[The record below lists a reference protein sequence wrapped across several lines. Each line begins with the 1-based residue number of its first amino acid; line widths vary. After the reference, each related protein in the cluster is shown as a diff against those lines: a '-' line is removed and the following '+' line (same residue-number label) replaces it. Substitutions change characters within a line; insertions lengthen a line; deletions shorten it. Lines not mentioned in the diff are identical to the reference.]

1 MPVIAASLNADV
13 KTYQSTVSWHLQSSE
28 HHDDGTNRLASMT
41 SYWCSIVTLGLGG
54 TVVELSRQTQR
65 TVIPDKKKKKPTN
78 AAKYPVSRCDW
89 TRRSWKKNKKTK
101 RLKLSEMDDV

>member
-13 KTYQSTVSWHLQSSE
+13 KSYQSTVSWHLQSSE

-41 SYWCSIVTLGLGG
+41 SYWCFIVTLGLGG

-65 TVIPDKKKKKPTN
+65 TVISDKKKPTN
-78 AAKYPVSRCDW
+78 AAKYPDCDW
-89 TRRSWKKNKKTK
+89 TRHSWKKNKKN
-101 RLKLSEMDDV
+101 

>member
-13 KTYQSTVSWHLQSSE
+13 KSYQSTVSWHLQSSE
-28 HHDDGTNRLASMT
+28 HHDDGTNRLARMT

-65 TVIPDKKKKKPTN
+65 TVIPDKKKKPTN
-78 AAKYPVSRCDW
+78 AAKYPDCDW
-89 TRRSWKKNKKTK
+89 TRHSWKKKQKK
-101 RLKLSEMDDV
+101 LND